1 MMFNRNFTN
10 ANEVFPIIDLIRREL
25 KKGGLYAGG
34 DDLTIVQS
42 RREPEV
48 VSVEVLRELA
58 SHPSLVTTV
67 IYTYD
72 NGTIE
77 KLSLERDESLMIT
90 GFLIEVEQSSIVNE
104 ELEEETDIQAF
115 KAIQGS
121 IIRENGLFKSL
132 QLDYVRAV

>member
-1 MMFNRNFTN
+1 M
-10 ANEVFPIIDLIRREL
+10 
-25 KKGGLYAGG
+25 
-34 DDLTIVQS
+34 
-42 RREPEV
+42 
-48 VSVEVLRELA
+48 SVEVLREMT

-72 NGTIE
+72 NGAIE
-77 KLSLERDESLMIT
+77 KLSLKRDESLIIT
-90 GFLIEVEQSSIVNE
+90 GFLIEVELSSIVNE

-132 QLDYVRAV
+132 QLDYIRAV

>member
-10 ANEVFPIIDLIRREL
+10 VNEVFPIIDLIRREM

-42 RREPEV
+42 RSEPEV
-48 VSVEVLRELA
+48 VSVEVLREMT

-72 NGTIE
+72 NGAIE
-77 KLSLERDESLMIT
+77 KLSLKRDESLIIT
-90 GFLIEVEQSSIVNE
+90 GFLIEVELSSIVNE

-132 QLDYVRAV
+132 QLDYIRAV

>member
-1 MMFNRNFTN
+1 MFNRNFTN
-10 ANEVFPIIDLIRREL
+10 VNEVFPIIDLIRREM

-42 RREPEV
+42 RSEPEV
-48 VSVEVLRELA
+48 VNVEVLREMT

-72 NGTIE
+72 NGAIE
-77 KLSLERDESLMIT
+77 KLSLKRDESLIIT
-90 GFLIEVEQSSIVNE
+90 GFLIEVELSSIVNE

-132 QLDYVRAV
+132 QLDYIRAV

>member
-25 KKGGLYAGG
+25 KKGGQYAGG

-42 RREPEV
+42 QREPEV

-77 KLSLERDESLMIT
+77 KLSLERDESLLIT

-104 ELEEETDIQAF
+104 ELEEETDIQACR
-115 KAIQGS
+115 AIQGS

>member
-1 MMFNRNFTN
+1 MFNRNFTN
-10 ANEVFPIIDLIRREL
+10 VNEVFPIIDLIRREM

-42 RREPEV
+42 RSEPEV
-48 VSVEVLRELA
+48 VSVEVLREMT

-72 NGTIE
+72 NGAIE
-77 KLSLERDESLMIT
+77 KLSLKRDESLIIT
-90 GFLIEVEQSSIVNE
+90 GFLIEVELSSIVNE

-132 QLDYVRAV
+132 QLDYIRAV

>member
-1 MMFNRNFTN
+1 MFNRNFTN
-10 ANEVFPIIDLIRREL
+10 VNEVFPIIDLIRREM

-42 RREPEV
+42 RSEPEV
-48 VSVEVLRELA
+48 VSVEVLREMT

-72 NGTIE
+72 NGAIE

-90 GFLIEVEQSSIVNE
+90 GFLIEVELSSIVNE
-104 ELEEETDIQAF
+104 ELEEETDMQAF

>member
-1 MMFNRNFTN
+1 MFNRNFTN
-10 ANEVFPIIDLIRREL
+10 VNEVFPIIDLIRREM

-42 RREPEV
+42 RSEPEV
-48 VSVEVLRELA
+48 VNVEVLREMT

-72 NGTIE
+72 NGAIE
-77 KLSLERDESLMIT
+77 KLSLKRDESLIIT
-90 GFLIEVEQSSIVNE
+90 GFLIEVELSSIVNE

>member
-10 ANEVFPIIDLIRREL
+10 VNEVFPIIDLIRREM

-42 RREPEV
+42 RSEPEV
-48 VSVEVLRELA
+48 VNVEVLREMT

-72 NGTIE
+72 NGAIE
-77 KLSLERDESLMIT
+77 KLSLKRDESLIIT
-90 GFLIEVEQSSIVNE
+90 GFLIEVELSSIVNE

>member
-1 MMFNRNFTN
+1 MMSNRNFTN

-25 KKGGLYAGG
+25 KKGALYAGG
-34 DDLTIVQS
+34 NDLTIVKS

-48 VSVEVLRELA
+48 VSVEVLREMALN
-58 SHPSLVTTV
+58 PSLVTTV

-77 KLSLERDESLMIT
+77 KLSLERDESLIVT
-90 GFLIEVEQSSIVNE
+90 GFLVEVEQSSIVNE
-104 ELEEETDIQAF
+104 ELEEETDIQAYR
-115 KAIQGS
+115 AIRGS

>member
-1 MMFNRNFTN
+1 M
-10 ANEVFPIIDLIRREL
+10 

-42 RREPEV
+42 RSEPEV
-48 VSVEVLRELA
+48 VSVEVLREMT

-67 IYTYD
+67 IYTYH
-72 NGTIE
+72 NGAIE

-90 GFLIEVEQSSIVNE
+90 GFLIEVELSSIVNE
-104 ELEEETDIQAF
+104 ELEEETDMQAF

-132 QLDYVRAV
+132 QLDYIRAV

>member
-1 MMFNRNFTN
+1 MFNRNFTN
-10 ANEVFPIIDLIRREL
+10 VNEVFPIIDLIRREM
-25 KKGGLYAGG
+25 KKGGLYDGG

-42 RREPEV
+42 RSEPEV
-48 VSVEVLRELA
+48 VSVEVLREMT

-72 NGTIE
+72 NGAIE

-90 GFLIEVEQSSIVNE
+90 GFLIEVELSSIVNE

>member
-1 MMFNRNFTN
+1 MVNRNFTN
-10 ANEVFPIIDLIRREL
+10 ANEVFPIIDLIRREM
-25 KKGGLYAGG
+25 KKVGLYGGG
-34 DDLTIVQS
+34 DDLTIVPN
-42 RREPEV
+42 RKEPEV
-48 VSVEVLRELA
+48 VSVEVLREMT

-72 NGTIE
+72 NGGIE
-77 KLSLERDESLMIT
+77 KLSLERDDGLMVT
-90 GFLIEVEQSSIVNE
+90 GFLIEIEQSSIVNE
-104 ELEEETDIQAF
+104 QLKEETDLHAF

>member
-10 ANEVFPIIDLIRREL
+10 VNEVFPIIDLIRREM

-42 RREPEV
+42 RSEPEV
-48 VSVEVLRELA
+48 VNVEVLREMT

-72 NGTIE
+72 NGAIE
-77 KLSLERDESLMIT
+77 KLSLKRDESLIIT
-90 GFLIEVEQSSIVNE
+90 GFLIEVELSSIVNE

-132 QLDYVRAV
+132 QLDYIRAV